1 MQVFGIVGWKNNGKT
16 TLTERLI
23 SQLTLRGYKVSSV
36 KHAHHNVDIDEPGR
50 DSYRHRA
57 AGAKQTLLATDKRW
71 ALMHEYR
78 EQPHLELAQL
88 LHLFEPCDLV
98 IVEGYKGAEHPKL
111 EVVRNL
117 NKRGFLANQMPN
129 IVAIATDKEDL
140 AINLPQLD
148 INNIQQVADFVLQH
162 TGLLTNTF
170 EPSLS
175 AMPTMP
181 PMPPVP
187 AMPAIPTKASND
199 CYSSDQLLLPATVV
213 WQRMQAAVSTLVSS
227 ETLAIG
233 ECINRRLAAD
243 VTTAYDSPRF
253 NNVAVDGYA
262 FNYDAFIHC
271 HQLSLPLMA
280 QEANAGGSAKLHL
293 TSGHCIRV
301 LTGARMPLGADTVVM
316 QEDVTITQH
325 KDPAKDTAEGI
336 TNVTLPNDCK
346 AGTNW
351 RPKGED
357 VKAGDIIINKGQQIR
372 PQDIGLAAA
381 AGHAQLSVYKKVKV
395 ALFSTGN
402 EVYELGEKLPED
414 GIYDVNR
421 HLLKALLTSL
431 HCDVTDLG
439 ILADDYDIVSSAL
452 SEASK
457 DHQLII
463 TSGGA
468 STGSHDHVAAV
479 LKDIGV
485 VHGWRLAIKPG
496 RPLAFGNIAKAF
508 FLGLP
513 GNPVAANVC
522 TLMFGQPLIRAIGGG
537 GWQRPK
543 SYFQKL
549 GFDVNKKAGRTEW
562 LRVYQAVQS
571 DGEILLKRSA
581 SHGSGILTSMTRA
594 DGLVEVDE
602 ATTSL
607 PQGSLV
613 KFIPFTSFGIG
624 DA

>member
-1 MQVFGIVGWKNNGKT
+1 MQVFGVVGWKNNGKT
-16 TLTERLI
+16 TLVERLI
-23 SQLTLRGYKVSSV
+23 SQLTLMGYKVSSV
-36 KHAHHNVDIDEPGR
+36 KHAHHDVDIDEPGR

-57 AGAKQTLLATDKRW
+57 AGATETLLATDKRW

-78 EQPHLELAQL
+78 EQEVPKLTQL
-88 LHLFEPCDLV
+88 LDLFEPCDLV

-117 NKRGFLANQMPN
+117 NKRGFLAEIMPN
-129 IVAIATDKEDL
+129 IVAVATDKNDL
-140 AINLPQLD
+140 DINLPQLD
-148 INNIQQVADFVLQH
+148 INNIQQVAEFVLQH
-162 TGLLTNTF
+162 TGFLGKAAKPA
-170 EPSLS
+170 EP
-175 AMPTMP
+175 T
-181 PMPPVP
+181 VP
-187 AMPAIPTKASND
+187 AKASND
-199 CYSSDQLLLPATVV
+199 CYSPDQQLMPAPVV
-213 WQRMQAAVSTLVSS
+213 WQRMQDAVSTQVSC

-233 ECINRRLAAD
+233 ECINRRLAQD
-243 VTTAYDSPRF
+243 VTTSYDSPRF

-262 FNYDAFIHC
+262 FNYDDLTSSNN
-271 HQLSLPLMA
+271 LSLPLMTA
-280 QEANAGGSAKLHL
+280 EANAGGSAKLSL
-293 TSGHCIRV
+293 ASGHCIRV
-301 LTGARMPLGADTVVM
+301 LTGARMPLGANTVAM
-316 QEDVTITQH
+316 QEDVTIANPETNN
-325 KDPAKDTAEGI
+325 AAV
-336 TNVTLPNDCK
+336 TNVTFPSDCK
-346 AGTNW
+346 AGGNW

-381 AGHAQLSVYKKVKV
+381 AGHAQLKVYTKVKV

-402 EVYELGEKLPED
+402 EVYELGEELPED

-421 HLLKALLTSL
+421 HLLKALLKSL
-431 HCDVTDLG
+431 HCEVTDLG
-439 ILADDYDIVSSAL
+439 ILADDYNLVRDAL
-452 SEASK
+452 SAASQN
-457 DHQLII
+457 HQLII

-479 LKDIGV
+479 LKDIGE

-496 RPLAFGNIAKAF
+496 RPLAFGKVGNAL

-522 TLMFGQPLIRAIGGG
+522 TLMFGHPLIRAIGGG

-549 GFDVNKKAGRTEW
+549 GFDVKKKAGRREW
-562 LRVYQAVQS
+562 LRVYQDVQNN
-571 DGEILLKRSA
+571 GETLLKRSA

-594 DGLVEVDE
+594 DGLVEIDE
-602 ATTSL
+602 DTSSL
-607 PQGSLV
+607 PEGSLV
-613 KFIPFTSFGIG
+613 SFIPFASFGIG

>member
-1 MQVFGIVGWKNNGKT
+1 MQVFGVVGWKNNGKT
-16 TLTERLI
+16 TLVERLI
-23 SQLTLRGYKVSSV
+23 SQLTLMGYKVSSV

-57 AGAKQTLLATDKRW
+57 AGATETLLATEKRW

-78 EQPHLELAQL
+78 EQQVPELAQL
-88 LHLFEPCDLV
+88 LDLFEPCDLV

-111 EVVRNL
+111 EVVRNI
-117 NKRGFLANQMPN
+117 NERGFLADIMPN
-129 IVAIATDKEDL
+129 IVAVATDKDDL
-140 AINLPQLD
+140 ATGLSKLGLPQLD
-148 INNIQQVADFVLQH
+148 INNIQQVAEFVIQH
-162 TGLLTNTF
+162 TGLIA
-170 EPSLS
+170 EP
-175 AMPTMP
+175 A
-181 PMPPVP
+181 VP
-187 AMPAIPTKASND
+187 AKASND
-199 CYSSDQLLLPATVV
+199 CYSPDQQLLPAPVV
-213 WQRMQAAVSTLVSS
+213 WQRMQDAVSTQVSC
-227 ETLAIG
+227 ENLAIG
-233 ECINRRLAAD
+233 ECINRRLAQD
-243 VTTAYDSPRF
+243 VTTSYDSPRF

-262 FNYDAFIHC
+262 FNYDDLTSAKD
-271 HQLSLPLMA
+271 LSLPLMTA
-280 QEANAGGSAKLHL
+280 EANAGGSAKLSL

-301 LTGARMPLGADTVVM
+301 LTGARIPLGADTVVM
-316 QEDVTITQH
+316 QEDVS
-325 KDPAKDTAEGI
+325 I
-336 TNVTLPNDCK
+336 TNLSVTFPRDCK
-346 AGTNW
+346 AGGNW

-357 VKAGDIIINKGQQIR
+357 VKAGEVIIAKGQQIR

-381 AGHAQLSVYKKVKV
+381 AGHAQLKVYNKVKV

-402 EVYELGEKLPED
+402 EVYELGEELPED

-431 HCDVTDLG
+431 HCEVTDLG
-439 ILADDYDIVSSAL
+439 ILADDYDIVSNAL
-452 SEASK
+452 SAASK
-457 DHQLII
+457 NHQLII

-479 LKDIGV
+479 LKDIGE

-496 RPLAFGNIAKAF
+496 RPLAFGKVGNAF

-522 TLMFGQPLIRAIGGG
+522 TLMFGHPLIRAIGGG

-549 GFDVNKKAGRTEW
+549 GFDVKKKAGRREW
-562 LRVYQAVQS
+562 LRVYQDVQNNG
-571 DGEILLKRSA
+571 DILLKRSA
-581 SHGSGILTSMTRA
+581 SHGSGVLTSMTRA
-594 DGLVEVDE
+594 DGLVEVGE
-602 ATTSL
+602 ATSNL

-613 KFIPFTSFGIG
+613 NFIPFASFGIG